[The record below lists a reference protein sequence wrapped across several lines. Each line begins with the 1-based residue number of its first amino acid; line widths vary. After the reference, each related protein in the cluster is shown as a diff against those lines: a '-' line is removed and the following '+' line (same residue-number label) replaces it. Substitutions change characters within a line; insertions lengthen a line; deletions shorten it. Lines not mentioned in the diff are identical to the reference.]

1 MSVGRFFSQH
11 FTLFISCYTH
21 DHIPFLYGICLI
33 INASKSL
40 SNYLTGKSTL
50 SNIELYRDWITYFF
64 LFCIAWACNQNVFN
78 SYHEL
83 LIFSFFLPWHI
94 KLAKRCIELIVWI
107 ALALILFTWSIEIA
121 DIKFFLTIQRQK
133 WFDFSIKWQ
142 HSNA

>member
-33 INASKSL
+33 INASKTL

-64 LFCIAWACNQNVFN
+64 FVLYRMSMQSKCIQFI
-78 SYHEL
+78 SRTFD
-83 LIFSFFLPWHI
+83 IFVFFLPWHI
-94 KLAKRCIELIVWI
+94 KLAKRSIALIVWI
-107 ALALILFTWSIEIA
+107 AFALILFTWSIEIA
-121 DIKFFLTIQRQK
+121 DIKIFSDNSTPKMIWFF
-133 WFDFSIKWQ
+133 
-142 HSNA
+142 N